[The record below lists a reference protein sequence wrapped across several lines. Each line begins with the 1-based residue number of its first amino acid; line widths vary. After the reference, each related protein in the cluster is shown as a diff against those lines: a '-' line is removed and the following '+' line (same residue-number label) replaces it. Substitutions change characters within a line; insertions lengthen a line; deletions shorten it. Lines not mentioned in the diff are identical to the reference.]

1 MLFASGTDCEISVN
15 SLHWFAIIKIKRVHA
30 GFVDAYDAV
39 SCHQH
44 WWRWIHLETKVAVN
58 VLEVCHRYLFASAT
72 MRIQFDLQHHAD
84 LDGQR
89 PHYQYFRCKYWLL
102 HVRHVAHG
110 EGLPDYLSSGS
121 SIAKQNCGARR
132 TCFTLWLVAYCEI
145 NLDIIYMII
154 LICYNE

>member
-1 MLFASGTDCEISVN
+1 M
-15 SLHWFAIIKIKRVHA
+15 
-30 GFVDAYDAV
+30 
-39 SCHQH
+39 
-44 WWRWIHLETKVAVN
+44 KVAVN
-58 VLEVCHRYLFASAT
+58 ALEVCHRYLFASAT
-72 MRIQFDLQHHAD
+72 RIQLDLQRQAD
-84 LDGQR
+84 LDCQR
-89 PHYQYFRCKYWLL
+89 PHYQYFHCKYWLL

-110 EGLPDYLSSGS
+110 EGLLRYFPSGS